1 MKNLKV
7 LFFRFL
13 FVFYTLIWLS
23 GAVYSFIL
31 GIKNPEYFLI
41 TFLAIPYLYYCS
53 LGFLAAFIIEGPLF
67 GNDSPLTFP
76 E

>member
-1 MKNLKV
+1 MKKV

-23 GAVYSFIL
+23 GAAYSFIL
-31 GIKNPEYFLI
+31 GIKNPVYFLI
-41 TFLAIPYLYYCS
+41 SFIMIPYLYYCTLAF
-53 LGFLAAFIIEGPLF
+53 LGAFIIPLF
-67 GNDSPLTFP
+67 GNDSPLSFP